1 MISYQSPGVYIEEV
15 PAGPQPIS
23 AAPTSVVAIVGT
35 TEKGPYL
42 EPARVTG
49 WQEFKT
55 LFGNPVEGG
64 FTAEAV
70 FGFFE
75 NGGPAAYVVRAD
87 PSIGARWDVLR
98 GDATTVAF
106 TVDASSPGDWAND
119 LDIVVTPDTSAG
131 SGQLYASR
139 LALSGN
145 QNIPAGATTSTLS
158 VESTVG
164 ISAGDPVLLIGP
176 VGAPRAGTVDAV
188 QPGALTIGMPAGS
201 ALDLPAGASWVV
213 AAPPNTAISLRFAA
227 GTGFQ
232 RGDVLLAIT
241 PSMNRRSVVVD
252 AAASATPGMSLTL
265 AAALGGSGALPAG
278 EFAPRVVRLVGE
290 LTAPT
295 TPNPRNVPLSGLT
308 WRDAPAPR
316 IQDMAAGHEGVA
328 SNGLVA
334 VWQNNRLE
342 FPAAPPIGSIEVDAR
357 LVAHLFHEDVELV
370 GPTRTD
376 LAQRYSFL
384 PNGTVL
390 RLNRSIG
397 APLDLTRD
405 TAAADGWAPAGTDP
419 AGETWISADVRP
431 PADARNG
438 VVVRVARPP
447 VVGDDF
453 IELGAAGRHRI
464 TGVSRTG
471 GNVHVVTIGGAA
483 PVNASGEA
491 GPYPLLA
498 FQTTRLVPLR
508 FALKVFEAGA
518 LVENYP
524 QLALHP
530 DHPRFYHRDAL
541 VNDLSARIRVDAPKA
556 GAVSQTNLPAL
567 ARSTRAGSDRVAGA
581 GDLKDGLD
589 ALERVTEPAIV
600 ICPDVLT
607 LADDLSQ
614 VDVIGAMVTHCER
627 FRRFA
632 VVDAPADRAT
642 DLDLA
647 RWRETSVA
655 STQAGTYA
663 PHVLMLN
670 LDSAATRRV
679 VTVPPSGFVAGVF
692 ARTDRERGVH
702 KAPANERV
710 RGIVGLAE
718 DYTQRRQ
725 DLLNPAGVNLIRAF
739 PGRGIR
745 IWGAR
750 TSSAD
755 GQWRY
760 VNVRRLFNLI
770 ETSVENSTQ
779 WVVFEPNTQS
789 TWLRIRVSVEN
800 FLDQLWRG
808 GALAGTTPEEAYRVR
823 VGLGETM
830 TETDVDLGLV
840 ITEVAVAP
848 AKPAEFVVFRFSH
861 KRLAE

>member
-42 EPARVTG
+42 EPVRVTG

-55 LFGNPVEGG
+55 LFGDPVAGG
-64 FTAEAV
+64 FTAESV

-87 PSIGARWDVLR
+87 PSIGAMWEVLR
-98 GDATTVAF
+98 SDGSTVAF
-106 TVDASSPGDWAND
+106 TVDASSPGDWANG
-119 LDIVVTPDTSAG
+119 LEIVVTPDTSAG
-131 SGQLYASR
+131 SGRLYTTR
-139 LALSGN
+139 LVLTAD
-145 QNIPAGATTSTLS
+145 QNIPAGATTTTLP

-164 ISAGDPVLLIGP
+164 VTAGDPILLLGP
-176 VGAPRAGTVDAV
+176 VGAARAGTVDAV
-188 QPGALTIGMPAGS
+188 RPGSLTITAPAGA
-201 ALDLPAGASWVV
+201 ALDLPAGASWAV
-213 AAPPNTAISLRFAA
+213 AAPAAAATGLRLAA

-241 PSMNRRSVVVD
+241 PSMDRRTVLVD
-252 AAASATPGMSLTL
+252 AAAAATPGLSLTL
-265 AAALGGSGALPAG
+265 AAALGGSGALPGG
-278 EFAPRVVRLVGE
+278 EFAPRVVRLAAE

-295 TPNPRNVPLSGLT
+295 TPDPRHVPLSSLT
-308 WRDAPAPR
+308 WRDTPAPR
-316 IQDMAAGHEGVA
+316 IQDMSTGHEAVA

-334 VWQNNRLE
+334 VWRNNRLE
-342 FPAAPPIGSIEVDAR
+342 FPAGPPVGTIEVEAR
-357 LVAHLFHEDVELV
+357 LVAHLFQEDVHLVNPARAELA
-370 GPTRTD
+370 R
-376 LAQRYSFL
+376 RYSFL
-384 PNGTVL
+384 PNGAVL
-390 RLNRSIG
+390 RLNRSSG
-397 APLDLTRD
+397 SPLDLTRD
-405 TAAADGWAPAGTDP
+405 TSAADGWAPAATDP
-419 AGETWISADVRP
+419 SSATWISAEVRP
-431 PADARNG
+431 ATDARNG
-438 VVVRVARPP
+438 VVIRAARPP
-447 VVGDDF
+447 EPGRDF
-453 IELGAAGRHRI
+453 IELATGQRHPVTGASQA
-464 TGVSRTG
+464 G
-471 GNVHVVTIGGAA
+471 GNVYVVTIGASASVAA
-483 PVNASGEA
+483 GN

-498 FQTTRLVPLR
+498 FQTTTIVPLR
-508 FALKVFEAGA
+508 FALKVFEGGA
-518 LVENYP
+518 LAENYT

-530 DHPRFYHRDAL
+530 DHPRFYHRDEL
-541 VNDLSARIRVDAPKA
+541 VNDLSTRIRVGAPA
-556 GAVSQTNLPAL
+556 TGNVSQASLPAL
-567 ARSTRAGSDRVAGA
+567 ARPARAGSDRRANV
-581 GDLKDGLD
+581 GDLKGGFD
-589 ALERVTEPAIV
+589 ALERVSEPAIV

-607 LADDLSQ
+607 LADDLSAT
-614 VDVIGAMVTHCER
+614 DVINSMLTHCER

-632 VVDAPADRAT
+632 VVDAPGDLGT

-647 RWRETSVA
+647 RWRETNVA
-655 STQAGTYA
+655 SAQAGTYA

-670 LDSAATRRV
+670 LDSTATSRV

-710 RGIVGLAE
+710 RGIVGLTQ

-745 IWGAR
+745 VWGAR
-750 TSSAD
+750 TSSD
-755 GQWRY
+755 DVQWRY

-770 ETSVENSTQ
+770 ETSVERSTQ
-779 WVVFEPNTQS
+779 WVAFEPNTQG

-808 GALAGTTPEEAYRVR
+808 GALAGTAPEEAYRVR

-830 TETDVDLGLV
+830 TEADVDLGLV

>member
-15 PAGPQPIS
+15 SAGPQPIS
-23 AAPTSVVAIVGT
+23 AAPTSVVAIVGS

-55 LFGNPVEGG
+55 LFGDPVPDG

-87 PSIGARWDVLR
+87 PSIGAAWQVLR

-106 TVDASSPGDWAND
+106 TVDASSPGDWANG
-119 LDIVVTPDTSAG
+119 LELVVTPDTSAG
-131 SGQLYASR
+131 SGLLYASR
-139 LALSGN
+139 LALTAD
-145 QNIPAGATTSTLS
+145 QNIPAGSTTTTLPVDSTI
-158 VESTVG
+158 G
-164 ISAGDPVLLIGP
+164 ITAGDPILLVGP
-176 VGAPRAGTVDAV
+176 VGTARAGSVDAV
-188 QPGALTIGMPAGS
+188 QSGALTITAPAGA
-201 ALDLPAGASWVV
+201 ALALPAGASWVV
-213 AAPPNTAISLRFAA
+213 AAPPATATALRLAA

-241 PSMNRRSVVVD
+241 PAMDRRAVVVD
-252 AAASATPGMSLTL
+252 TAATATPGLSLTL
-265 AAALGGSGALPAG
+265 AAALGGSGPLPAG
-278 EFAPRVVRLVGE
+278 EFAPRIVKLTGE
-290 LTAPT
+290 LSAAT
-295 TPNPRNVPLSGLT
+295 TPDPRNVPLSSLT

-316 IQDMAAGHEGVA
+316 IQDLGAGHEGTAV
-328 SNGLVA
+328 NGLVGA
-334 VWQNNRLE
+334 WRNNRLE
-342 FPAAPPIGSIEVDAR
+342 FPAAAPAGPIEVDAR
-357 LVAHLFHEDVELV
+357 LVAHLFHEDVQLV
-370 GPTRTD
+370 NPARAD

-384 PNGTVL
+384 PNGAVL
-390 RLNRSIG
+390 RLSRSPG

-405 TAAADGWAPAGTDP
+405 SAAADGWAPGGTDP
-419 AGETWISADVRP
+419 ATATWIAADVRP

-438 VVVRVARPP
+438 IVVRAARPP
-447 VVGDDF
+447 VTGTDF
-453 IELGAAGRHRI
+453 VDLGGAGRHRI
-464 TGVSRTG
+464 TGVSQAG
-471 GNVHVVTIGGAA
+471 GNVYVITITAGAA
-483 PVNASGEA
+483 VNAGAEA
-491 GPYPLLA
+491 GPYPLLS

-508 FALKVFEAGA
+508 FALKVFESGA
-518 LVENYP
+518 LAENYP

-530 DHPRFYHRDAL
+530 DHPRFYHRDEL
-541 VNDLSARIRVDAPKA
+541 INDLSPRIRVNAPA
-556 GAVSQTNLPAL
+556 PGAVSLANLPAL
-567 ARSTRAGSDRVAGA
+567 ARAVRAGSDRVAGA
-581 GDLKDGLD
+581 GDLKGGFD
-589 ALERVTEPAIV
+589 ALERVSEPAIV
-600 ICPDVLT
+600 ICPDILT
-607 LADDLSQ
+607 LPDDLSQ
-614 VDVIGAMVTHCER
+614 TDVVNAMITHCER

-632 VVDAPADRAT
+632 VVDAPG
-642 DLDLA
+642 DLGPDLQLA
-647 RWRETSVA
+647 RWRETNVA
-655 STQAGTYA
+655 SIQAGTYA

-670 LDSAATRRV
+670 LDSTATRRV

-710 RGIVGLAE
+710 RGIVGLAQ

-745 IWGAR
+745 VWGAR
-750 TSSAD
+750 TSSD
-755 GQWRY
+755 DTQWRY

-770 ETSVENSTQ
+770 ETSVERSTQ

-830 TETDVDLGLV
+830 TEADVDLGLV
-840 ITEVAVAP
+840 VTEVAVAP